1 MARMK
6 ESNKSPT
13 LQPGAL
19 SANSKNKF
27 IPVRHTLLDK
37 LLLSIIR
44 AHGPEDYQAHAV
56 RVGSKFKNKSEQQ
69 RLAQAKEALFSQPS
83 LPGNDEN
90 DDTLAL
96 REMVY
101 LYAKDREGPDGVVGG
116 RRFWNPDRDGDPT
129 RARSVRELARQMSK
143 NVNGASDYAKEE
155 RLRKKFILVKDK
167 LMFDIV
173 SRNDMEIEK
182 LDGRILR
189 TARDLLIHFDIKM
202 VNDFM

>member
-1 MARMK
+1 MK
-6 ESNKSPT
+6 KTYNESPVQPSAISPD
-13 LQPGAL
+13 
-19 SANSKNKF
+19 SKNK
-27 IPVRHTLLDK
+27 IHSVRLSRMDK

-44 AHGPEDYQAHAV
+44 AHGPEKYQGHAV
-56 RVGSKFKNKSEQQ
+56 RVGSKFKYKSEQQ
-69 RLAQAKEALFSQPS
+69 RLSQAKEALFSQPS

-90 DDTLAL
+90 EDTLAL

-101 LYAKDREGPDGVVGG
+101 LYAKDREGPEGVVGG

-173 SRNDMEIEK
+173 CGNDMEIEK
-182 LDGRILR
+182 LDGRILS